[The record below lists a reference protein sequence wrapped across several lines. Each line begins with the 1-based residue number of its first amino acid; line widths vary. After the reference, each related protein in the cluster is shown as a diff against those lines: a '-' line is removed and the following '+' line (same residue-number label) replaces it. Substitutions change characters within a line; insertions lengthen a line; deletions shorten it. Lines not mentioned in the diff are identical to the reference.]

1 MFETPTSGVLKSD
14 DHNLPVFFSEG
25 WEQLLEISSDSNAD
39 RLVLWS
45 IYMRVRAIDPKL
57 GTKITLETWR
67 NTWSSITV
75 VVYGKN
81 GEGYSSIVLEWV
93 NWPMV
98 HEGLEGF
105 EVSKSW
111 KQSGSDGTCGRG
123 AIQGATTE
131 IQIHQV
137 FIACDFFFKLDFQQ
151 KFFFDFDYPEKS
163 VETTHMQFYHG
174 FPLVFPWNLYEAV
187 IFCCSQK
194 RNHCRRWSPRIG
206 KWWAWRM
213 GWCWWWIFP
222 HK

>member
-137 FIACDFFFKLDFQQ
+137 FIACDFFFKIGLPAEV
-151 KFFFDFDYPEKS
+151 FFWFWLPRKIS
-163 VETTHMQFYHG
+163 GNNTHAVLSWFSLG
-174 FPLVFPWNLYEAV
+174 FPLEFV
-187 IFCCSQK
+187 
-194 RNHCRRWSPRIG
+194 WSGHFLLQPKKKSLQEMVSEDRETVG
-206 KWWAWRM
+206 LEDGDVM
-213 GWCWWWIFP
+213 VMNFSS
-222 HK
+222 